1 MTQELLTF
9 ALGLLGVAVTL
20 GEAGFQAGKIWV
32 PWSPGCSGYNGL
44 ILCVILTLWL
54 GRHGTI
60 NRLLAFRLIG
70 TIPAALA
77 ANILRIL
84 CILTFRYLA
93 YPQHETP
100 EMHFF
105 IGFLTLMPM
114 AFVLNRS
121 VIRNLSNS
129 QRLEMAYFAVV
140 FSILIP
146 VTWEPGGWQ
155 IALATFSLLALY
167 HGTQAPPKLW
177 TLFLWVGTGTLV
189 GLTKM
194 ESLWLPWCLLCPF
207 FVEVRKLMRRPAAW
221 LLILSTITMVVMQ
234 SYWFGLLI
242 LALLVEWGQSKPS
255 STVDNVTAF
264 QPTRK
269 SWAAT
274 LCLSFPFV
282 MPILPIKPAVQE
294 TIPRGAIVRELKK
307 DQCLLQFVGQN
318 EDLNIYWYKANN
330 EGRHHAAATCMQ
342 FTGSDFERLTE
353 NLIATDSLWIFEQ
366 FIVKGKRVNTYREY
380 LMHTWLPWQPS
391 GVHLILT
398 GHKASMDQDAFIVA
412 TSQALDRW
420 FPKTPRG
427 PSLMEMGK

>member
-1 MTQELLTF
+1 MTP
-9 ALGLLGVAVTL
+9 
-20 GEAGFQAGKIWV
+20 GETGFQAGKIWV

-54 GRHGTI
+54 GRHDAI
-60 NRLLAFRLIG
+60 NRRLAFRLIG

-84 CILTFRYLA
+84 CILTYRYLA
-93 YPQHETP
+93 YPHHESP
-100 EMHFF
+100 ETHFF

-177 TLFLWVGTGTLV
+177 ALFLWLGAGTLV

-194 ESLWLPWCLLCPF
+194 ESLWLPWCLLCPV

-234 SYWFGLLI
+234 PYWFGLLGV
-242 LALLVEWGQSKPS
+242 ALLAEWGKSKPS
-255 STVDNVTAF
+255 SPVDKISTIQSAWQN
-264 QPTRK
+264 
-269 SWAAT
+269 WAAT

-282 MPILPIKPAVQE
+282 MPIHPIKPTLQE
-294 TIPRGAIVRELKK
+294 TMPRGAIVQKLEE
-307 DQCLLQFVGQN
+307 DQYLLQFVGQN
-318 EDLNIYWYKANN
+318 EDLKIYWYEANN
-330 EGRHHAAATCMQ
+330 EGRHHAAATCMR
-342 FTGSDFERLTE
+342 FTGSDFERLTK
-353 NLIATDSLWIFEQ
+353 NLITTDSLWILEQ
-366 FIVKGKRVNTYREY
+366 FIVKGKRINTYRDY
-380 LMHTWLPWQPS
+380 LIQTWLPWQPS
-391 GVHLILT
+391 GTHLILT
-398 GHKASMDQDAFIVA
+398 GSKESMDQGAFMVA
-412 TSQALDRW
+412 SSQALDRW
-420 FPKTPRG
+420 FPKTP
-427 PSLMEMGK
+427 